1 MPRLDVLAA
10 YAADRSTVSRF
21 RSVAE
26 PPACFAY
33 LPVSKTIGFPL
44 ISAWARFTGIW
55 LLYSGA
61 YKKVGGRCPP
71 APAAAL
77 RLPPQTESPDDLL
90 VAFRAPTV
98 QVGEQ
103 PSALSD
109 HREQPPPAGVVT
121 AGGPQM
127 LGEVLD
133 SLREE
138 GDLDV
143 RRAGVFG
150 VAAVRGD
157 HLGLVGK
164 GR

>member
-1 MPRLDVLAA
+1 
-10 YAADRSTVSRF
+10 
-21 RSVAE
+21 
-26 PPACFAY
+26 
-33 LPVSKTIGFPL
+33 
-44 ISAWARFTGIW
+44 
-55 LLYSGA
+55 
-61 YKKVGGRCPP
+61 KKVGGRCPP

-133 SLREE
+133 PLREE
-138 GDLDV
+138 RDLDL

-164 GR
+164 GRRRHPLSFLGSFGSLIRLCVYRLLADLPSVP

>member
-1 MPRLDVLAA
+1 MPTRIVFATVAA
-10 YAADRSTVSRF
+10 AKTTVSPYRT
-21 RSVAE
+21 VAA

-33 LPVSKTIGFPL
+33 LPVSKTSGFPL
-44 ISAWARFTGIW
+44 ISAWARVTGMW

-71 APAAAL
+71 APAAAP

-109 HREQPPPAGVVT
+109 HREQPPPAGVVM
-121 AGGPQM
+121 AGAPPM
-127 LGEVLD
+127 LGEGL
-133 SLREE
+133 SPHREA
-138 GDLDV
+138 
-143 RRAGVFG
+143 RAPGLPR
-150 VAAVRGD
+150 A
-157 HLGLVGK
+157 LGFCGAP
-164 GR
+164 G